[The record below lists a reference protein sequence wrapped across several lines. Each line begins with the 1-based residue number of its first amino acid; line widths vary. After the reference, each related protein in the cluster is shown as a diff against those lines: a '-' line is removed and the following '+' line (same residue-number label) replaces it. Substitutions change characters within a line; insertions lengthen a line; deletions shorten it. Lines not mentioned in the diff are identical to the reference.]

1 MYPWFPSGQALFF
14 SPLWRSSSLAPG
26 PGAARL
32 VREGALSKK
41 SALSPQRSSGVEPG
55 PFDSDAKSR
64 SAGSAPPA
72 GRAAPA
78 ARFSPCSRS
87 FSAGSGGR
95 SVARRDKIGRYF
107 PLRSPRPFPFS
118 CSPPLFSRC
127 KKPARQVFSD
137 RPGWLFVLFHLLRA
151 PPCGD
156 AVWINAAADSAP
168 RNRRRS
174 PRRWAA
180 PTRRGSCPGCACRRY
195 VRPPCCPPPGAGRP
209 TAPARRWR

>member
-1 MYPWFPSGQALFF
+1 MGTGAFF
-14 SPLWRSSSLAPG
+14 GPLRGSSSLRRGRSPRVLPARALFLKKRLSSQRRSAWNPCRLIPMRKAVCRVGAVRKPG
-26 PGAARL
+26 RAR
-32 VREGALSKK
+32 GALS
-41 SALSPQRSSGVEPG
+41 S
-55 PFDSDAKSR
+55 
-64 SAGSAPPA
+64 
-72 GRAAPA
+72 
-78 ARFSPCSRS
+78 CSRV
-87 FSAGSGGR
+87 FSAGRGR
-95 SVARRDKIGRYF
+95 RSFARRDKIGRYF
-107 PLRSPRPFPFS
+107 PLRSPARSLSPVLHPFS
-118 CSPPLFSRC
+118 SRC

>member
-1 MYPWFPSGQALFF
+1 MRTGAFLN
-14 SPLWRSSSLAPG
+14 PLWGSSSLRRGRSPRVL
-26 PGAARL
+26 PAR
-32 VREGALSKK
+32 ALFLKK
-41 SALSPQRSSGVEPG
+41 RLSPQR
-55 PFDSDAKSR
+55 R
-64 SAGSAPPA
+64 SAWNSCRLIPMRKAGLPGRRRPQAGPRPRRSFFLQPRLFCGQGTAQLRPAGQNRALFPPA
-72 GRAAPA
+72 
-78 ARFSPCSRS
+78 F
-87 FSAGSGGR
+87 
-95 SVARRDKIGRYF
+95 
-107 PLRSPRPFPFS
+107 PRPFPFS

-180 PTRRGSCPGCACRRY
+180 PIRRGSYPGCACRRY